1 MNIYDFRI
9 HQSIYC
15 KIILTFCWIKFSNIS
30 EEIFWRLLM
39 FYQKETWAKGRNWG
53 VKMRRIVTNEVT
65 TSQGFDARR
74 RNEGMVGIGF
84 QRGSLSGS
92 GGHLGVGKYDWQ
104 ADRTRRREE
113 QLEKMTVNMKIRT
126 AERRMTVNTSPW
138 QKYNYCVIIIMIINH
153 SLSLNYQ
160 ILWTEL
166 AWKAWGRQ
174 F

>member
-1 MNIYDFRI
+1 MFQRKSFHLN
-9 HQSIYC
+9 
-15 KIILTFCWIKFSNIS
+15 LS
-30 EEIFWRLLM
+30 EEI
-39 FYQKETWAKGRNWG
+39 WAKERNWG

-74 RNEGMVGIGF
+74 RNEGRMVGIGF

-92 GGHLGVGKYDWQ
+92 GGHLGVWKYDWQ
-104 ADRTRRREE
+104 AERRRRRAIRERRE
-113 QLEKMTVNMKIRT
+113 VNMKIRT